1 MKILNQ
7 QNISNC
13 TLKKKHLKLI
23 KLSTRCA
30 YLSCPQSPFHNADW
44 GTVRVNYTKHLI
56 CFTITFILHHTL
68 QEKSLKRIK
77 VEIQFCAAISSKP
90 VWFFLL
96 NSRRFHHNLHKVLIL
111 TASLCELNKKNHFF
125 VSKAGSEVQ
134 LYQIHLHE
142 VLCWGARMRCLM
154 WSQNVDLSHEMLSIS
169 STFWLVFPKVH
180 NEKETFLL
188 ILFFSPPPLALVLF
202 YI

>member
-1 MKILNQ
+1 MC
-7 QNISNC
+7 ISQLSPEPVPQRGLRDC
-13 TLKKKHLKLI
+13 TCELYKTPDMFYYYFYSSSYTSRKKSKENKSWNTVLCGHLFQA
-23 KLSTRCA
+23 C
-30 YLSCPQSPFHNADW
+30 
-44 GTVRVNYTKHLI
+44 VV
-56 CFTITFILHHTL
+56 
-68 QEKSLKRIK
+68 
-77 VEIQFCAAISSKP
+77 
-90 VWFFLL
+90 L

-188 ILFFSPPPLALVLF
+188 ILFFPPPPLALVLF